1 MGLPRLWWRTR
12 HARGRRDAGAALRA
26 IARGAQDAVGLRL
39 RGQHI
44 LLLLDPEL
52 AGQLLSGHA
61 ADTIKGPGVQRTR
74 ALLGDG
80 LLTSEGASHDR
91 ARRLVAPG
99 FSPRRLD
106 RYTATFAHLTQT
118 RMAGWRDGQQMDMHA
133 EMAALTL
140 EIVGQSLLGIDL
152 SPQAAR
158 VRADLEATL
167 SEFADSQAA
176 LPGLGRL
183 RFPPARRPVSARRA
197 APAPRAAPQAA
208 IHQLVDDISEQ
219 RRKNPA
225 ADRGDVI
232 SALLAATAE
241 PGGLTDGEV
250 HDHVITLMMA
260 GHETTASALAWTLH
274 LLGRHQD
281 VQRRLQAEVDTLGGR
296 PPGFGDLA
304 ALRYTRAVIS
314 EAIRLYPPAWLIGR
328 TTTADLKLGGWQ
340 LPAGSIAAVS
350 PLLLHHDPRWF
361 PDPVTFDPGRWLDPG
376 RQAAPRHA
384 YLPFG
389 TGPRACIGEQFAWAE
404 ATTVLAVL
412 AQTWAFGAVPGFRAT
427 VQYRVTLRPAAGLP
441 VLLHARGGAP
451 AERVLRPVHL
461 RRAVD
466 RGGTG

>member
-1 MGLPRLWWRTR
+1 
-12 HARGRRDAGAALRA
+12 
-26 IARGAQDAVGLRL
+26 
-39 RGQHI
+39 
-44 LLLLDPEL
+44 
-52 AGQLLSGHA
+52 
-61 ADTIKGPGVQRTR
+61 
-74 ALLGDG
+74 
-80 LLTSEGASHDR
+80 
-91 ARRLVAPG
+91 
-99 FSPRRLD
+99 
-106 RYTATFAHLTQT
+106 
-118 RMAGWRDGQQMDMHA
+118 
-133 EMAALTL
+133 
-140 EIVGQSLLGIDL
+140 
-152 SPQAAR
+152 
-158 VRADLEATL
+158 
-167 SEFADSQAA
+167 
-176 LPGLGRL
+176 
-183 RFPPARRPVSARRA
+183 
-197 APAPRAAPQAA
+197 
-208 IHQLVDDISEQ
+208 
-219 RRKNPA
+219 
-225 ADRGDVI
+225 
-232 SALLAATAE
+232 
-241 PGGLTDGEV
+241 
-250 HDHVITLMMA
+250 MMA

-281 VQRRLQAEVDTLGGR
+281 VQRRLQAEVGTLDGR

-340 LPAGSIAAVS
+340 LPAGSIAVVS

-361 PDPVTFDPGRWLDPG
+361 PDPETFDPGRWLDPG